1 MALTGVS
8 GSLVE
13 IEADLTTGL
22 PGLAFTGL
30 ADVSVVE
37 SRDRIRSAIVNSG
50 AKWLDRRVTLALL
63 PADVRKVGSRF
74 DLAIALAVLAATGAI
89 DPAPIADAVWLAELG
104 LDGALRPVRGALPAV
119 LAARQA
125 GVRRVVVA
133 RGNGAEAALVD
144 SYGRAGRRRPGAGP
158 GLADRRGSRRSTA
171 AEPKSARSDDVGGPD
186 LADVNGQGAAKRA
199 LEVAAAGR
207 HHLYLLGPPGA
218 GKTMLAERLPG
229 LLPALD
235 DDAALEVT
243 RGPFG
248 RRHARRPTPAWSAD
262 RRCRRRTTRRRSPRW
277 SAVARVWPG
286 PGRSRWPTTAWSS
299 STRRRSSRRPR
310 SMRCASRSKVARS

>member
-1 MALTGVS
+1 MAIARTLAVALSGVS

-50 AKWLDRRVTLALL
+50 AKWLDRRVILALL

-74 DLAIALAVLAATGAI
+74 DLAIALAVLAATRMI

-119 LAARQA
+119 LAARRA

-133 RGNGAEAALVD
+133 RGQRGRGRPGRL
-144 SYGRAGRRRPGAGP
+144 GRRAGGRRPWRRCWPGWRATGAVSIARRRSRPPLRPGA
-158 GLADRRGSRRSTA
+158 SST
-171 AEPKSARSDDVGGPD
+171 
-186 LADVNGQGAAKRA
+186 
-199 LEVAAAGR
+199 
-207 HHLYLLGPPGA
+207 
-218 GKTMLAERLPG
+218 
-229 LLPALD
+229 
-235 DDAALEVT
+235 
-243 RGPFG
+243 
-248 RRHARRPTPAWSAD
+248 
-262 RRCRRRTTRRRSPRW
+262 
-277 SAVARVWPG
+277 
-286 PGRSRWPTTAWSS
+286 WPT
-299 STRRRSSRRPR
+299 
-310 SMRCASRSKVARS
+310 